1 MSTIP
6 IGDFALVPFQIPN
19 SPDGAVDP
27 VGIVVLLVLCALVG
41 WLVYRDAKNQDIGYA
56 WQAGV
61 AVAALVFAGL
71 LPGIVAL
78 VVYFV
83 FIRR

>member
-1 MSTIP
+1 MSTILTHVLA
-6 IGDFALVPFQIPN
+6 FVSLQIPN
-19 SPDGAVDP
+19 SLGGTIDSL
-27 VGIVVLLVLCALVG
+27 GIVVLLVLCALIG

-83 FIRR
+83 FVRR